1 LVWVV
6 GGGGAP
12 TLAERRRREAD
23 DLRARAA
30 LNPLVAAALAA
41 FPGAE
46 IKAVRP
52 VRLDPPEP
60 APDAS
65 DAPPLEAYDADA
77 LSDDWAPVD
86 PFDEE

>member
-1 LVWVV
+1 VV
-6 GGGGAP
+6 SVVADAAP
-12 TLAERRRREAD
+12 PTIAERRRVEAD

-30 LNPLVAAALAA
+30 LNPLVAAALAR

-52 VRLDPPEP
+52 VGAEP
-60 APDAS
+60 AEP
-65 DAPPLEAYDADA
+65 PPLEAYEADA